1 MLTDVPGNFF
11 GCKYDVNSAEI
22 PDCLKAAGEWM
33 AKRASGYAEVGAE
46 EMKVEHVEVL
56 AYLTEGSKKV
66 CPFCSDCFRRS

>member
-1 MLTDVPGNFF
+1 
-11 GCKYDVNSAEI
+11 
-22 PDCLKAAGEWM
+22 M